1 MVPLVGILQRAF
13 LPTDAGSGPKK
24 KSGMSMSQVMML
36 MRMLRLMRILRLVKL
51 VKSVRPL
58 YILVTG
64 VVAAFQGVVWV
75 LVLTVVTLYAAGILA
90 TRLLGHGLVF
100 PPGMPIPRSVYVF
113 RTVPDSMFTLFRFMS
128 GAQSDEEAY
137 AIDELMTSLPSV
149 KFAFVFFMVTSSWTL
164 LSILTAVVS
173 DNMIST
179 TGQQVEEMKIASD
192 DEDRIEQ
199 TRELRKLFDSIGT
212 EGDGL
217 VRERDVTE
225 FLKDKDNA
233 LIT

>member
-1 MVPLVGILQRAF
+1 MIKILGKQF
-13 LPTDAGSGPKK
+13 TNGEGSGAKEAK
-24 KSGMSMSQVMML
+24 GMKLSQVMML

-64 VVAAFQGVVWV
+64 VVAAFQGVIWV

-173 DNMIST
+173 ENMIST
-179 TGQQVEEMKIASD
+179 TAEQEEETRITQD
-192 DEDRIEQ
+192 VEDRAEYLADVK
-199 TRELRKLFDSIGT
+199 ELFEGIHKTQDGIVRFDC
-212 EGDGL
+212 L
-217 VRERDVTE
+217 AE
-225 FLKDKDNA
+225 FMEDKEHANMTA
-233 LIT
+233 KR